1 MKQPI
6 DSFIEYLFIIEEG
19 HTKLTADQVQKLQT
33 IKTKVT
39 EIVNNIE
46 VIKQPDIL
54 IPVMAESQVIRFNEY
69 TILNEKIAKRGNS
82 WVVLNRAGT
91 KVLGTHPSRKKAVKQ
106 LQAIEISKAKFINE
120 SFYKTDFEFS
130 PADFNDFEF
139 EKELPSLIADVAE
152 YWNTLRDDYEWN
164 RESSD
169 FREDHFALNVKI
181 HVWPDSDKCREI
193 LGDSDL
199 TDDQINDQWYRFI
212 EDSREMYQEDIEEIY
227 SWIENTGFGGRSG
240 GWLVITPNSE
250 ITNVEEDVQ
259 TLIYEYTE
267 MKADIKADD
276 DWQEMVD
283 LVNADHYKELIEI
296 GVADYPKELSSLKD
310 EALKLKSTLVDN
322 LQTLQRIGQDLEE
335 IWMRSRKFE
344 TNAAK
349 YFYDELSY
357 AKD

>member
-1 MKQPI
+1 MEQPI

-19 HTKLTADQVQKLQT
+19 HDMLTADQVQKLQI

-39 EIVNNIE
+39 EIVNNIQ
-46 VIKQPDIL
+46 VIKQPAVL

-69 TILNEKIAKRGNS
+69 TLLNEKIAKRGNS
-82 WVVLNRAGT
+82 WVVLNKAGT
-91 KVLGTHPSRKKAVKQ
+91 KVLGTHPSKKKAVKQ

-120 SFYKTDFEFS
+120 SFYKTAFEFS

-139 EKELPSLIADVAE
+139 EKELPSLIAEVAE

-164 RESSD
+164 RESRD
-169 FREDHFALNVKI
+169 FRYDHFAVNVKMHI
-181 HVWPDSDKCREI
+181 WPDFDKCREI
-193 LGDSDL
+193 LGDSDI
-199 TDDQINDQWYRFI
+199 TDDQLDQKWGQFI

-240 GWLVITPNSE
+240 GWLVITVNSA

-267 MKADIKADD
+267 MKADMKADD
-276 DWQEMVD
+276 DWQEMID
-283 LVNADHYKELIEI
+283 LVNADHYKELMEI
-296 GVADYPKELSSLKD
+296 GVADYPEELSELKNT
-310 EALKLKSTLVDN
+310 ALKFKSTLRDD
-322 LQTLQRIGQDLEE
+322 LQTMQRISQDLED

-344 TNAAK
+344 ENAAK
-349 YFYDELSY
+349 YFYDQLSY
-357 AKD
+357 ED

>member
-1 MKQPI
+1 MEQPI

-19 HTKLTADQVQKLQT
+19 HDILTADQVQKLQI

-39 EIVNNIE
+39 EIVNNIQ
-46 VIKQPDIL
+46 VIKQPADL

-69 TILNEKIAKRGNS
+69 TLLNEKIAKRGNS
-82 WVVLNRAGT
+82 WVVLNKAGT

-120 SFYKTDFEFS
+120 SFYKTAFEFS

-139 EKELPSLIADVAE
+139 EKELPSLITEVAE

-164 RESSD
+164 RESRG
-169 FREDHFALNVKI
+169 FRRDHFAVNVKMHI
-181 HVWPDSDKCREI
+181 WPDFDKCREI
-193 LGDSDL
+193 LGDSNI
-199 TDDQINDQWYRFI
+199 TDDELDQKWGQFI
-212 EDSREMYQEDIEEIY
+212 EDSREMYQEDIEGIY
-227 SWIENTGFGGRSG
+227 SWIEDTGFGGRSG
-240 GWLVITPNSE
+240 GWLVIAVNSA

-267 MKADIKADD
+267 MKSDMKADD

-283 LVNADHYKELIEI
+283 LVNADHYKELMEI
-296 GVADYPKELSSLKD
+296 GVADYPEELSELKNT
-310 EALKLKSTLVDN
+310 ALKFKSTLPDD
-322 LQTLQRIGQDLEE
+322 LQTMQRISQDLED

-344 TNAAK
+344 ENAAK
-349 YFYDELSY
+349 YFYDQLAYE
-357 AKD
+357 D